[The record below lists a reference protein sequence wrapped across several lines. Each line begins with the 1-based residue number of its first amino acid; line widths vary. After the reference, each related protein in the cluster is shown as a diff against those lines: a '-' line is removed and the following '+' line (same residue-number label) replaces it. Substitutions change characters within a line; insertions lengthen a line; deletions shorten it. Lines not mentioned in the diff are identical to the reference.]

1 MLKFEDIRKEI
12 INTGLLMLKSNMTV
26 GTWGN
31 ISARIEGMKLMAIT
45 PSGVDYE
52 CIHPED
58 VVIMDFEGN
67 VVDGDK
73 KPSIEFP
80 MHGTI
85 YKGREDISAIV
96 HTHSEYVTSFAIA
109 RKPIPAA
116 AEDMVEIVG
125 GDVRVSEYKLP
136 GDMELGYAAL
146 NTLQNRN
153 AAILANHGCISVGRS
168 LKEALKTALVV
179 EKSAKSVIYSKI
191 LGRTVT
197 LGKDDIDKMREFYLN
212 SYGQA

>member
-26 GTWGN
+26 RTWGN
-31 ISARIEGMKLMAIT
+31 ISARIEG
-45 PSGVDYE
+45 
-52 CIHPED
+52 
-58 VVIMDFEGN
+58 
-67 VVDGDK
+67 
-73 KPSIEFP
+73 
-80 MHGTI
+80 
-85 YKGREDISAIV
+85 
-96 HTHSEYVTSFAIA
+96 
-109 RKPIPAA
+109 
-116 AEDMVEIVG
+116 
-125 GDVRVSEYKLP
+125 
-136 GDMELGYAAL
+136 MELGYAAL